1 MAAESWPFTGRD
13 DLLTKVAEVLASSTT
28 VILTGRAGLG
38 KTRAANEVAATQASA
53 GVGVHRIVASPAS
66 SPIPLAPLAHLIG
79 DATGAAAVTALLHA
93 VGAERRR
100 GPADPILIVDDLH
113 LLDDATATV
122 IHQLALAGGA
132 RILAT
137 RRSGVS
143 TPTAVERLQLEAGTV
158 TIEVEPM
165 PDAALLAMVEAALA
179 GSLDRRTGEL
189 LCAVAGGNPL
199 YAHEIVEGS
208 IAAGTLSHHAG
219 LWQLDGTLSTTP
231 LLEEVVVARL
241 APLSGKRLEAMELL
255 SIGGALDF
263 AMLDGVVGAAA
274 LEELERLELITTTST
289 STSTSTSSTTSTST
303 STSAQLIVDVAH
315 PLHRE
320 LLRAR
325 LGAIARMRI
334 SRTLA
339 SAGGP
344 PGDDRP
350 LADNL
355 RSAVWHVRGGLDVEP
370 GLLIGIA
377 QHALRAGD
385 PALASELAVHGF
397 NQTGSPNAAML
408 ASWCFA
414 QTGDHERAIELID
427 TARRATRDPWVRAAM
442 RMRVAEELWWTGRTA
457 EGLAELDGNDDPAG
471 PWDDL
476 LTAQRGVFAMLDG
489 DVAGARRHCEP
500 LIDHD
505 HLWVRYAAAVAIG
518 NVGLIADEPE
528 RALALCGKV
537 HAEAN
542 AGDVELVGGADIHLA
557 IQLNALIHAGQLELG
572 LQLAEAAHAQAAQQP
587 SPQVRAWAAT
597 LLGRASMFTGDLRT
611 TTRVTAEA
619 ERLWQRSGH
628 EGLAAWCAAGLAQAQ
643 VQVGATEE
651 AADTLARLDRYVRCG
666 FGQYESTIDVARAWV
681 AHAHSDRAGAAG
693 HLVTAVA
700 ATTERQQ
707 TTLLGWVWHDAAR
720 LDLLALLPDRRAW
733 ERPQQQL
740 SAIRWDF
747 VQARA
752 TGDQALMISAG
763 DQFEAIGARL
773 YAAEARSL
781 AAGLARRNGDAR
793 EASRLDARAGA
804 LVALCGGLATPP
816 LAGRQGTGPL
826 SAREHEIA
834 TLATGGLSNRQIA
847 EQLIVSERT
856 VENHLYRVFIK
867 LGIGSR
873 DELAA
878 ALSS

>member
-1 MAAESWPFTGRD
+1 MAARSWPFTGRD
-13 DLLTKVAEVLASSTT
+13 DLLSAVSHALETSRA

-38 KTRAANEVAATQASA
+38 KTRAANEVAAHQAAA

-66 SPIPLAPLAHLIG
+66 SPIPLAPLAHLLG
-79 DATGAAAVTALLHA
+79 AETGAAAVTAVLRA
-93 VGAERRR
+93 VGADRRR

-122 IHQLALAGGA
+122 VHQLGLAGGM

-137 RRSGVS
+137 RRSGAGA
-143 TPTAVERLQLEAGTV
+143 PTAIERLQLEAGV
-158 TIEVEPM
+158 ATIEVEPM
-165 PDAALLAMVEAALA
+165 PDAALLAMVEAAL
-179 GSLDRRTGEL
+179 GGPLDRRSGEL
-189 LCAVAGGNPL
+189 LLAVAAGNPL

-208 IAAGTLSHHAG
+208 IAAGTLAQHGG

-241 APLSGKRLEAMELL
+241 APLSGKQLEAMELL
-255 SIGGALDF
+255 TIAGALDLDT
-263 AMLDGVVGAAA
+263 LDGVVGTAA
-274 LEELERLELITTTST
+274 LEQLERLELITTTQT
-289 STSTSTSSTTSTST
+289 LGRLT
-303 STSAQLIVDVAH
+303 VDVAH

-339 SAGGP
+339 LADGP
-344 PGDDRP
+344 PVAERSMS
-350 LADNL
+350 DNM

-370 GLLIGIA
+370 AMLLEIA

-385 PALASELAVHGF
+385 PALAGELAVHGF

-408 ASWCFA
+408 ASWCVA
-414 QTGDHERAIELID
+414 QTGDHERAIGLIN
-427 TARRATRDPWVRAAM
+427 TARRATDDPWVRAAM
-442 RMRVAEELWWTGRTA
+442 RMRVAEELWWTGHPA
-457 EGLAELDGNDDPAG
+457 EGLAELDADDDPSG

-476 LTAQRGVFAMLDG
+476 LSAQRGVFAMLDG
-489 DVAGARRHCEP
+489 DVAEARRRCEP
-500 LIDHD
+500 LIDHE

-518 NVGLIADEPE
+518 NVGLITDEPE
-528 RALALCGKV
+528 RSLALCGKV

-557 IQLNALIHAGQLELG
+557 IQLNALVHEGQLELG
-572 LQLAEAAHAQAAQQP
+572 LQLAEGAHEHAAQQP

-597 LLGRASMFTGDLRT
+597 LLGRASMFTGDLQV
-611 TTRVTAEA
+611 TTRATAEA
-619 ERLWQRSGH
+619 ERLWQRSAH

-643 VQVGATEE
+643 VQVGAAEE
-651 AADTLARLDRYVRCG
+651 ATETLGRLDRYARRG

-681 AHAHSDRAGAAG
+681 AYATSDRAGAAG
-693 HLVTAVA
+693 HLARA
-700 ATTERQQ
+700 LAYTTERQQ
-707 TTLLGWVWHDAAR
+707 STLLGWVWHDAAR
-720 LDLLALLPDRRAW
+720 LDLLALLPDREAW
-733 ERPQQQL
+733 RRPEQRL

-747 VQARA
+747 VHARA
-752 TGDQALMISAG
+752 TGDARLMSSVG
-763 DQFEAIGARL
+763 DRFEQVGAKL
-773 YAAEARSL
+773 YAAEALAL
-781 AAGLARRNGDAR
+781 AAGIARRSGDSR
-793 EASRLDARAGA
+793 QASRLESRSGA
-804 LVALCGGLATPP
+804 LIARCGGVSTPP
-816 LAGRQGTGPL
+816 LAGRQGSGPL

-834 TLATGGLSNRQIA
+834 SLAAGGLSNRQIA
-847 EQLIVSERT
+847 DQLIVSERT

-867 LGIGSR
+867 LGISSR

-878 ALSS
+878 ALTA